1 MRRLA
6 LAGLVLVLV
15 AGGCGGGDDIGS
27 AVPKF
32 RAIGITRSFDPKAA
46 FWGQPGTARVNI
58 VVDKRKLDPDR
69 IRLEPK
75 LFPFRRYTPLSVT
88 RRDSGDFAR
97 LEYSVGLRCL
107 YYACL
112 PVRIDYPGIIP
123 YRDQKVTR
131 LKAWH
136 VFYDDPKTKK
146 PRHLARVFW
155 PTLER
160 VSNLDLTDVQV
171 TFQQMPG
178 RTNLNLLPDVSYRL
192 PVPLLAALLLV
203 LAAALLVFPVWLLVR
218 WLRGRRPPPP
228 PPEPPLPPLERALLL
243 VEWARDR
250 VDGVERREALEELAF
265 RLDEA
270 GRGELARSA
279 RRLAW
284 SSPSPS
290 PAAADE
296 LVEEVRN
303 DR

>member
-6 LAGLVLVLV
+6 LAGLALV
-15 AGGCGGGDDIGS
+15 AVAAGCGSGNDLGS

-32 RAIGITRSFDPKAA
+32 RALGVSRSFDPKAA
-46 FWGQPGTARVNI
+46 FWGQPATARVNV
-58 VVDKRKLDPDR
+58 VVDKRKLDPGR

-75 LFPFRRYTPLSVT
+75 LFPFRRYTPLRLT
-88 RRDSGDFAR
+88 RHDSGDFAR

-107 YYACL
+107 YYSCL
-112 PVRIDYPGIIP
+112 PTRIDYPGIIP

-131 LKAWH
+131 LQAWH
-136 VFYDDPKTKK
+136 LFYDDPKTKK

-171 TFQQMPG
+171 TFQQSPG
-178 RTNLNLLPDVSYRL
+178 RFNLNLLPDVSYRL
-192 PVPLLAALLLV
+192 PVPLVAALLLL
-203 LAAALLVFPVWLLVR
+203 LAAGLLVFPVWLLVR
-218 WLRGRRPPPP
+218 WLRSRRPPPP
-228 PPEPPLPPLERALLL
+228 PPPPPVPPLERALLL

-265 RLDEA
+265 RLDEVE
-270 GRGELARSA
+270 RPELARSA

-284 SSPSPS
+284 STPSPS

-296 LVEEVRN
+296 LVKEVRN
-303 DR
+303 EH

>member
-1 MRRLA
+1 VKRVA
-6 LAGLVLVLV
+6 VAAFALVLL
-15 AGGCGGGDDIGS
+15 AAGCGGGGEEGS

-32 RAIGITRSFDPKAA
+32 RGIGITRSFDPKAA
-46 FWGQPGTARVNI
+46 FWGQPVTARVNI

-75 LFPFRRYTPLSVT
+75 LFPWRRYTPLGVT
-88 RRDSGDFAR
+88 RTDSGNFAR
-97 LEYSVGLRCL
+97 LEYAVGLRCL
-107 YYACL
+107 YYSCL
-112 PVRIDYPGIIP
+112 PTRIDYPGIIP
-123 YRDQKVTR
+123 YRDQRVTR
-131 LKAWH
+131 LQAWH

-155 PTLER
+155 PTIER

-171 TFQQMPG
+171 TFQQTPG
-178 RTNLNLLPDVSYRL
+178 RFNLNLLPDVSYRM
-192 PVPLLAALLLV
+192 PVPLTAALLLL
-203 LAAALLVFPVWLLVR
+203 LAAALLVFPVWLLVG
-218 WLRGRRPPPP
+218 WLRSRRPPPP

-243 VEWARDR
+243 VEWARGR

-270 GRGELARSA
+270 EKPDLARSA

-290 PAAADE
+290 PAEADE
-296 LVEEVRN
+296 LVKEVRD

>member
-1 MRRLA
+1 VRRLA
-6 LAGLVLVLV
+6 LAAGAVVLL
-15 AGGCGGGDDIGS
+15 AAGCGGGGDEPL

-32 RAIGITRSFDPKAA
+32 RSIGITRSLEPKAA
-46 FWGQPGTARVNI
+46 FWGEPVAAHVDV

-69 IRLEPK
+69 IRLAPK
-75 LFPFRRYTPLSVT
+75 TFPYRRFTPLSVH
-88 RRDSGDFAR
+88 RRDSGNFTR
-97 LEYSVGLRCL
+97 LEYEVGLRCL

-131 LKAWH
+131 FPAWR
-136 VFYDDPKTKK
+136 VFYDDPETGK
-146 PRHLARVFW
+146 PRHLARFFW

-171 TFQQMPG
+171 SFQQSPG
-178 RTNLNLLPDVSYRL
+178 RFDLDLLPGVSYRL
-192 PVPLLAALLLV
+192 PVPLLAALLLF
-203 LAAALLVFPVWLLVR
+203 LAAALLVFPGWLLVR
-218 WLRGRRPPPP
+218 WLRSRRPPPP
-228 PPEPPLPPLERALLL
+228 PPEPPLPPLERALQL
-243 VEWARDR
+243 VEWTRDR
-250 VDGVERREALEELAF
+250 VDGEDRRQALEELAF

-270 GRGELARSA
+270 GKADLAGSA

-290 PAAADE
+290 PAAADQ

-303 DR
+303 HR